1 MITIPLEGG
10 AVNAHQSFSI
20 NLGDNNCDFIVNYN
34 TQAQG
39 WFVDISV
46 DSVPKITGMA
56 LVANCEISKSY
67 NSDIGRFFFITTDNT
82 DVTLD
87 NLGKSNQLLWES
99 SDGE

>member
-1 MITIPLEGG
+1 MITIPLDGS

-20 NLGDNNCDFIVNYN
+20 TLGDNTCDFVVNYN

-46 DSVPKITGMA
+46 SGVSKIKGMA

-67 NSDIGRFFFITTDNT
+67 NSDIGRFFFVTTDNT
-82 DVTLD
+82 DTTLD